1 MFEYKRI
8 LGERV
13 RDERKKRHLTQVQLA
28 HLVHSNKRTILDIEN
43 YRGNPKLETLFEL
56 LTYLEIDPYIVFF
69 PESLDRSEGL
79 KQMELLLHTCPEDQ
93 IKMLVP
99 ICKSIIAFANFP
111 VQVSATISSQT
122 EG

>member
-8 LGERV
+8 LGDRV
-13 RDERKKRHLTQVQLA
+13 REERKKRHLTQVQLA
-28 HLVHSNKRTILDIEN
+28 HLVHSNKRTILEIEN

-56 LTYLEIDPYIVFF
+56 LTFLEIDPYIVFF

-79 KQMELLLHTCPEDQ
+79 KQLELLLHTCPEEQ

-99 ICKSIIAFANFP
+99 ICKSIIDFA
-111 VQVSATISSQT
+111 QVTYHTSAI
-122 EG
+122 